1 MSLNCFDGGL
11 EISVYTPPLNQQQRV
26 LEEIRNRPV
35 RRPSTDYWDY
45 VMLNR
50 MLDRQNLNHHE
61 VQTNINDGTCCFP
74 MICKLISLFLRRPQG
89 LHNRS
94 PP

>member
-1 MSLNCFDGGL
+1 MSLDCFDGGL
-11 EISVYTPPLNQQQRV
+11 DFSVYTPPLNQQQRV

-50 MLDRQNLNHHE
+50 MLDRQDLNHHE
-61 VQTNINDGTCCFP
+61 VQTTIINGTCCFP
-74 MICKLISLFLRRPQG
+74 MISKLLSSFF
-89 LHNRS
+89 
-94 PP
+94 

>member
-11 EISVYTPPLNQQQRV
+11 DFSVYTPPLNQQQRV

-50 MLDRQNLNHHE
+50 MLDHQNLNHHE
-61 VQTNINDGTCCFP
+61 VQTNINNGTCCFP
-74 MICKLISLFLRRPQG
+74 MISKLLSSFF
-89 LHNRS
+89 N
-94 PP
+94 

>member
-11 EISVYTPPLNQQQRV
+11 ESSIYTPPIIHQQHV

-50 MLDRQNLNHHE
+50 MLDQQNLNHRE
-61 VQTNINDGTCCFP
+61 VQTDINNSMCCFP
-74 MICKLISLFLRRPQG
+74 MVSKLISFF
-89 LHNRS
+89 N
-94 PP
+94 

>member
-11 EISVYTPPLNQQQRV
+11 EFSIYTPPMNHQQHV

-50 MLDRQNLNHHE
+50 MLDQ
-61 VQTNINDGTCCFP
+61 QI
-74 MICKLISLFLRRPQG
+74 
-89 LHNRS
+89 
-94 PP
+94 

>member
-11 EISVYTPPLNQQQRV
+11 EFSIYTPPINHQQRV

-50 MLDRQNLNHHE
+50 MLDQRNLNHRN
-61 VQTNINDGTCCFP
+61 VQTNTKNSMCFFP
-74 MICKLISLFLRRPQG
+74 MIFKLVSFLI
-89 LHNRS
+89 
-94 PP
+94 

>member
-11 EISVYTPPLNQQQRV
+11 EISIYDPPISNHQQV
-26 LEEIRNRPV
+26 LEEIRNRPA

-50 MLDRQNLNHHE
+50 MVDHQNLNRQN
-61 VQTNINDGTCCFP
+61 VRTSSTNNMGCFS
-74 MICKLISLFLRRPQG
+74 MIFRLVSFF
-89 LHNRS
+89 S
-94 PP
+94 

>member
-1 MSLNCFDGGL
+1 MSLICFDGGL
-11 EISVYTPPLNQQQRV
+11 EISIYTPPLNQQQRV

-74 MICKLISLFLRRPQG
+74 MICELISLFLRRPQG